1 MINES
6 FVYQIDRYKKM
17 LVSIKKKEEVQA
29 PSFLIYKV
37 LMKRILFLK
46 KLSIVHYIQFQ
57 EDF

>member
-1 MINES
+1 
-6 FVYQIDRYKKM
+6 M